1 MNFDLADKAI
11 KDMNRRNLRAFDG
24 LKTLK
29 FDELNVLKSV
39 AKVYDN
45 SVSIAKR
52 RYRQIAEDAYLEALI
67 LAGMEREKAEK
78 LAEESITDDWVL
90 DMLEDYDALTLYSFV
105 NEVERKKQRTAES
118 ILAAQDKTA
127 EVEKAL
133 RLWTLQ
139 VSQYADNSVLYATL
153 DGYEKAGIKKV
164 KWVSE
169 KDEKVC
175 KTCGKLD
182 GKIFPV
188 NKVPV
193 TPHYHCRCILLQVK
207 DK

>member
-45 SVSIAKR
+45 YVSIAKR

-169 KDEKVC
+169 KDSKVC
-175 KTCGKLD
+175 NICNELD
-182 GKIFPV
+182 GKIFDID
-188 NKVPV
+188 KVPQI
-193 TPHYHCRCILLQVK
+193 PHWRCRCILEPVK
-207 DK
+207 

>member
-39 AKVYDN
+39 EKVYDN
-45 SVSIAKR
+45 SVGIAKR

-67 LAGMEREKAEK
+67 LAGMEREKAEE

-133 RLWTLQ
+133 RLWTIQ
-139 VSQYADNSVLYATL
+139 ISQYADNSVLYATL
-153 DGYEKAGIKKV
+153 DGYKKAGIKKV
-164 KWVSE
+164 KWVAE
-169 KDEKVC
+169 QDAKVC
-175 KTCGKLD
+175 KTCRKLD
-182 GKIFPV
+182 GKIFAIDKIPV
-188 NKVPV
+188 V
-193 TPHYHCRCILLQVK
+193 PHYHCRCILLPVK
-207 DK
+207 

>member
-67 LAGMEREKAEK
+67 LAGMDRKKAEE

-127 EVEKAL
+127 EVDKAL

-139 VSQYADNSVLYATL
+139 ISQYADNSVLYATV
-153 DGYEKAGIKKV
+153 DGYKEAGIKKV
-164 KWVSE
+164 KWVAE
-169 KDEKVC
+169 QDAKVC
-175 KTCGKLD
+175 KTCRKLD
-182 GKIFPV
+182 GKIFTIDKIPV
-188 NKVPV
+188 V
-193 TPHYHCRCILLQVK
+193 PHYHCRCILMPTK
-207 DK
+207 

>member
-1 MNFDLADKAI
+1 MNYDLADKAI

-29 FDELNVLKSV
+29 FDELNVLRSV
-39 AKVYDN
+39 TKVYDDA
-45 SVSIAKR
+45 VRIAKR

-67 LAGMEREKAEK
+67 LAGMDRKKAEK
-78 LAEESITDDWVL
+78 LAEESITEDWIL
-90 DMLEDYDALTLYSFV
+90 DMLEEYDALTLYSFV
-105 NEVERKKQRTAES
+105 NEVERKKQRTAEA
-118 ILAAQDKTA
+118 ILAAQDKVA
-127 EVEKAL
+127 EVDKAL
-133 RLWTLQ
+133 KLWTLQ

-175 KTCGKLD
+175 KVCDKLD
-182 GKIFPV
+182 GKIFLIS
-188 NKVPV
+188 KVPV
-193 TPHYHCRCILLQVK
+193 KPHYHCRCILLPVK
-207 DK
+207 